1 MRRTMLLIIT
11 TTILALVVQQNNAC
25 FVKSAL
31 RFVQKAVV
39 RWDGFDAKY
48 LQTLS
53 VNDKNVDIKYWNSKL
68 GNHKSI
74 KIRFDHEYELSEHWI
89 PDMPLKVIIHGWLDS
104 IIHEDGVSCIKTA
117 YLNVG
122 GYNVITVDWGGIA
135 GFRNYMLPMLMTSKI
150 GARLAK
156 VLDNIVDL
164 GVVESADIHL
174 IGHSLGAHIAGVCG
188 SLMKSGLIGR
198 ITGLDPAGP
207 GFEFAKLQKKGL
219 KKSDALFVDVIHT
232 SGGSTGIY
240 HSAGHAD
247 FFPNGGSV
255 PQPGCYDGMKLE
267 RIIGLVGCSHSR
279 AYMLYADSV
288 YYPGTMMG
296 YKCLSWN
303 DYVND
308 DCDSDDKTPM
318 GHSASHTARGDFYF
332 RTTST
337 SPYNDPDAPK
347 EDL

>member
-1 MRRTMLLIIT
+1 MLLNFT
-11 TTILALVVQQNNAC
+11 TTILVLVVQQNNAC
-25 FVKSAL
+25 FVRSTL

-48 LQTLS
+48 IQTLS
-53 VNDKNVDIKYWNSKL
+53 VNDKNVDIRYWNSKI
-68 GNHKSI
+68 GNDKSI
-74 KIRFDHEYELSEHWI
+74 KIKFNHEYELSKHWI
-89 PDMPLKVIIHGWLDS
+89 PDLPLKVIIHGWLDS

-117 YLNVG
+117 YVKVG

-135 GFRNYMLPMLMTSKI
+135 SFRNYLLPVLMTSKI
-150 GARLAK
+150 GARLSR
-156 VLDNIVDL
+156 VLKNIVDL
-164 GVVESADIHL
+164 GVIKPADIHL

-188 SLMKSGLIGR
+188 SLMKSGKIGR

-232 SGGSTGIY
+232 AGGSTGIY
-240 HSAGHAD
+240 HSVGHAD

-267 RIIGLVGCSHSR
+267 RIFGLVGCSHSR
-279 AYMLYADSV
+279 AYILYEDSV
-288 YYPGTMMG
+288 YHPDSMMG
-296 YKCLSWN
+296 HKCKSWK
-303 DYVND
+303 DYVEYN
-308 DCDSDDKTPM
+308 CDSDVSTPM
-318 GHSASHTARGDFYF
+318 GHSASPKMRGDFYLITKSSAPF
-332 RTTST
+332 
-337 SPYNDPDAPK
+337 DEPDEMK

>member
-1 MRRTMLLIIT
+1 MLLNIT
-11 TTILALVVQQNNAC
+11 TTILVLVVQQNNAC

-53 VNDKNVDIKYWNSKL
+53 VNDKNVDIRYWNSVI
-68 GNHKSI
+68 GNDKSI
-74 KIRFDHEYELSEHWI
+74 KIKSNHEYEISEHWI
-89 PDMPLKVIIHGWLDS
+89 PNLPLKVIIHGWLDS
-104 IIHEDGVSCIKTA
+104 MIHKDGVSCIKTA
-117 YLNVG
+117 YVNVG

-135 GFRNYMLPMLMTSKI
+135 AFRNYLLPVLMTSKI

-164 GVVESADIHL
+164 GVIEPENIHL

-188 SLMKSGLIGR
+188 SLMKSGKIGR
-198 ITGLDPAGP
+198 ITGLDPAAP
-207 GFEFAKLQKKGL
+207 GFEVAKLQKKGL
-219 KKSDALFVDVIHT
+219 KKADALFVDVIHT

-240 HSAGHAD
+240 NSAGHAD

-255 PQPGCYDGMKLE
+255 PQPGCYDGMNLD
-267 RIIGLVGCSHSR
+267 RIFGLVGCSHSR
-279 AYMLYADSV
+279 AYMLYQDSV
-288 YYPGTMMG
+288 YNPGSMMG
-296 YKCLSWN
+296 HKCNTWN
-303 DYVND
+303 NYVER
-308 DCDSDDKTPM
+308 DCDSDDQTPM
-318 GHSASHTARGDFYF
+318 GHSASPNARGDFF
-332 RTTST
+332 LKTNSIA
-337 SPYNDPDAPK
+337 PFDNPDALK